1 MKKIV
6 IVLLLLFIKVN
17 ASVVVMDADSNRV
30 LYSSNMNERK
40 LIASTTKVMTSLI
53 ALDMGSLDDKITI
66 GEEILK
72 VKPHIIEHRMF
83 VNTFLRQYLANF
95 KINKLEILNL

>member
-40 LIASTTKVMTSLI
+40 LIASTTKVMTYLI
-53 ALDMGSLDDKITI
+53 ALDMG
-66 GEEILK
+66 
-72 VKPHIIEHRMF
+72 
-83 VNTFLRQYLANF
+83 
-95 KINKLEILNL
+95 